1 MAPRS
6 LIVGCVAV
14 LAIAVAGKAAS
25 GQGGGFAY
33 VANCGSACGG
43 TGLGDISA
51 YAIDG
56 ITGALT
62 PVAGS
67 PFATGLFPQSVT
79 VDPTSKYAYVANER
93 SNNVSAYSIDATGA
107 LTPIVGSP
115 FVAGAVPFAVTVA
128 PGGQFAY
135 AANERSS
142 NISAYSIDAAGTL
155 TPIASS
161 PGLVGS
167 FPRSVATTPGAASR
181 PVVVAKK

>member
-79 VDPTSKYAYVANER
+79 VDPTSKYAYVANES

-107 LTPIVGSP
+107 LTPI
-115 FVAGAVPFAVTVA
+115 
-128 PGGQFAY
+128 
-135 AANERSS
+135 
-142 NISAYSIDAAGTL
+142 
-155 TPIASS
+155 ASS
-161 PGLVGS
+161 PVLVGS
-167 FPRSVATTPGAASR
+167 FPRSVATTQGPAPG